1 MTLKSWA
8 DNDWLRPHKSS
19 RQEISDLLS
28 IVDRDIKD
36 ATETEGVSTDW
47 RFNIAYN
54 AALTLCMILLHVS
67 GYRASRMLN
76 HYRSIMAMP
85 LIFGDERNTDA
96 DYLDSCRK
104 RRNIVEYERAGGV
117 TDKDAEELVG
127 FIKSF
132 RTEVITWLS
141 KNHPEMIS

>member
-1 MTLKSWA
+1 MSLKSWA

-19 RQEISDLLS
+19 RQEVSDLLS
-28 IVDRDIKD
+28 IVNRDIKD
-36 ATETEGVSTDW
+36 ATETEGVSADW

-85 LIFGDERNTDA
+85 LILGDRRNADA

-104 RRNIVEYERAGGV
+104 RRNVVEYEKAGGV
-117 TDKDAEELVG
+117 TDKDAEELVD

-132 RTEVITWLS
+132 RTEVLKWLS
-141 KNHPEMIS
+141 KNHPELLS